1 MSTYGIQIFS
11 AFGASTGIT
20 STALANLA
28 AGSGYAL
35 PAVNN
40 TALPAMVT
48 RVYFTITTGTNPIAN
63 GTIMFYLLQG
73 DAFPPV
79 FYTDAGTGTNP
90 SSLYLGGI
98 FTPATA
104 QLVQVV
110 QVSSTSSTTYK
121 GSFIVRNP
129 GPAFGIG
136 IFNNTGA
143 ALYNNTS
150 TTFFSVNYI
159 AETLSS

>member
-11 AFGASTGIT
+11 AFGASTAISAT
-20 STALANLA
+20 SLANLA
-28 AGSGYAL
+28 GASGYAL

-40 TALPAMVT
+40 TALPCMVA

-90 SSLYLGGI
+90 STLYLGGI

-121 GSFIVRNP
+121 GSFIIRNP
-129 GPAFGIG
+129 GPTWGIAV
-136 IFNNTGA
+136 FNNTGA

-150 TTFFSVNYI
+150 TTYFAINYI